1 MTATEAD
8 TIKLYLS
15 SWQITTGE
23 FMERN
28 EARETIRRN
37 WRQLITLITDRAQ
50 LPMNGE
56 DSYICPLCGHG
67 KGGDGLT
74 YDPKSKDGNSLKCF
88 GCGFSGDIIDLYG
101 QHNGVDFNTALKVLA
116 AESGIT
122 IEQPRESAQND
133 FSQTGAKETTP
144 QNKTAQKPALKRGK
158 EYYSACAAALAESP
172 EAITYLKGRGISLET
187 AQAFN
192 IGYDPAWRSPKAT
205 DAGKYVPSS
214 RRIIMPVS
222 QASYIARAIDPPRND
237 EEKKYQKQNE
247 GAAAL
252 FNEAALYDGTDKPV
266 FVLEG
271 LIDALS
277 VIEVGGSAIAL
288 NSASNTGLLIAAL
301 EAKPTAKTLIL
312 SLDNDSTGRKATK
325 QLRDAFKLRNISFIT
340 ADICGGCK
348 DANEALQKNRAEL
361 MAAVDVAQTK
371 TSARP
376 DNVLAYID
384 NCMAAEIA
392 DFKAAGNIK
401 TGFFDLDEQLG
412 GLFPGLIAIAAIS
425 SLGKTTLA
433 HQIADN
439 LAASGREVVYFSLEQ
454 SALELVT
461 KSLARLTAKRDLYSA
476 KTALSIRCGN
486 FPQSVNNALEEYR
499 KTIGE
504 RLSIVEGNFNCNV
517 GYIGDYLREYI
528 HKTGCKPI
536 AFVDYLQILQPEDD
550 ERRSTKET
558 IDHTITEL
566 KRISRALG
574 ITIFVVCSVNRAN
587 YLAPIDFE
595 SLKESGSIEYTCDT
609 ILGLQLR
616 CLSTETVFNE
626 ANKIKEKREKI
637 KQAKAETPRKIEL
650 VCLKNRSGKPVFST
664 YFNYYP
670 QFDLFTEADIKVE
683 DFTHSEMK
691 KGARKI

>member
-1 MTATEAD
+1 M
-8 TIKLYLS
+8 
-15 SWQITTGE
+15 
-23 FMERN
+23 
-28 EARETIRRN
+28 
-37 WRQLITLITDRAQ
+37 
-50 LPMNGE
+50 
-56 DSYICPLCGHG
+56 
-67 KGGDGLT
+67 
-74 YDPKSKDGNSLKCF
+74 
-88 GCGFSGDIIDLYG
+88 
-101 QHNGVDFNTALKVLA
+101 
-116 AESGIT
+116 
-122 IEQPRESAQND
+122 
-133 FSQTGAKETTP
+133 
-144 QNKTAQKPALKRGK
+144 KRGK
-158 EYYSACAAALAESP
+158 EYYRKCAEALAENS
-172 EAITYLKGRGISLET
+172 EALSYLKGRGISLKT

-192 IGYDPAWRSPKAT
+192 IGYDPAWRSPTAVENGSRPP
-205 DAGKYVPSS
+205 AS
-214 RRIIMPVS
+214 RRLIMPVNL
-222 QASYIARAIDPPRND
+222 ASYVARSIDPPKN
-237 EEKKYQKQNE
+237 EAEKKYQKQNE
-247 GAAAL
+247 GAAAI
-252 FNEAALYDGTDKPV
+252 FNEAALYDGTEKPV
-266 FVLEG
+266 FVVEG

-288 NSASNTGLLIAAL
+288 NSASNTGLLVATL
-301 EAKPTAKTLIL
+301 EAKPTAKTVIL
-312 SLDNDSTGRKATK
+312 SLDNDNTGRKATK
-325 QLRDAFKLRNISFIT
+325 ELREAFKLQNVSFIT
-340 ADICGGCK
+340 ADICCGCK
-348 DANEALQKNRAEL
+348 DANEALQKNLADF
-361 MAAVDVAQTK
+361 MAAVDIAQTK

-376 DNVLAYID
+376 DNVLSYID
-384 NCMAAEIA
+384 TRMAAEIE

-401 TGFFDLDEQLG
+401 TGFADLDEQLG

-439 LAASGREVVYFSLEQ
+439 LAASGREVIYFSLEQ

-486 FPQSVNNALEEYR
+486 FSRPVDEALETYR

-504 RLSIVEGNFNCNV
+504 RLSIIEGNFRCTAEF
-517 GYIGDYLREYI
+517 IGDYLRQYI

-558 IDHTITEL
+558 IDSTITEL

-616 CLSTETVFNE
+616 CLSQDPLFNE
-626 ANKIKEKREKI
+626 GKDKKIKEKREKI

-650 VCLKNRSGKPVFST
+650 VCLKNRSGKPVFSCS
-664 YFNYYP
+664 FNYYP
-670 QFDLFTEADIKVE
+670 QYDLFVEADKSIE
-683 DFTHSEMK
+683 DFTHDDMK
-691 KGARKI
+691 KGAREL